1 MSRINFGRVLLGGI
15 LAGVVLNVGEYL
27 LNEVVMGAE
36 MRNMMAKHNFT
47 MPTGPNFMI
56 MAVGMTLVLG
66 VVMVWV
72 YAMIRPR
79 LGAGPKTAIIAAV
92 VMWFGVYLYNAGF
105 FIMIFG
111 TPVKS
116 MAIACLWG
124 LVEYSLASIAGAWI
138 YKEA

>member
-1 MSRINFGRVLLGGI
+1 MSKINFGRVLLGGI
-15 LAGVVLNVGEYL
+15 LAGVVLNVGEYV

-36 MRNMMAKHNFT
+36 MREMMAKHNFT

-56 MAVGMTLVLG
+56 MAVVMTLVLG
-66 VVMVWV
+66 IVIVAV
-72 YAMIRPR
+72 YALMRPR

-92 VMWFGVYLYNAGF
+92 VLWFGVYLYNAGF

-116 MAIACLWG
+116 MAIACIWG
-124 LVEYSLASIAGAWI
+124 LVEYSLASIVGAWI

>member
-1 MSRINFGRVLLGGI
+1 MSRINFGRVLLGGV

-36 MRNMMAKHNFT
+36 MREMMAKHNFT

>member
-1 MSRINFGRVLLGGI
+1 MSRINFGRVLLGGL
-15 LAGVVLNVGEYL
+15 LAGVVLNVGEYV

-36 MRNMMAKHNFT
+36 MREMMAKHNFT

-56 MAVGMTLVLG
+56 MAVGITLVLG
-66 VVMVWV
+66 IVLVWL

-105 FIMIFG
+105 FVMLLG
-111 TPVKS
+111 SPLKS
-116 MAIACLWG
+116 VAIGCVWG
-124 LVEYSLASIAGAWI
+124 LVEYSLASIVGAWI
-138 YKEA
+138 YAEA

>member
-15 LAGVVLNVGEYL
+15 LAGVVLNVGEYV

-36 MRNMMAKHNFT
+36 MREMMAKHNFT

-72 YAMIRPR
+72 YAMMRPR

-124 LVEYSLASIAGAWI
+124 LVEYSIASIAGAWI

>member
-15 LAGVVLNVGEYL
+15 LAGVVLNVGEYV

-36 MRNMMAKHNFT
+36 MREMMAKHNFT

-72 YAMIRPR
+72 YAMMRPR

>member
-1 MSRINFGRVLLGGI
+1 MSRINFGRVLLGGV

-36 MRNMMAKHNFT
+36 MREMMAKHNFT

-66 VVMVWV
+66 VMMVWV